1 MERRKEANERTNQR
15 KSARFH
21 IHHGSSKR
29 NEKEYIWRSV
39 SSPTSFF
46 IFHLFFWLDKKNPS
60 DLLRIKNR
68 FLVKKKKNL
77 FGIKEKFLVFVCSLR
92 LAAGSFRTLARSIN
106 NSKTL
111 NFISGGVSSF
121 SWFFSSTRNIYFLAL
136 TTTEC
141 NVTLQAVLFYLKKG
155 GMGNEKRVM
164 LSLTSERD
172 GTTLCILVSKYS
184 ICFCLFFFPLTGEKP
199 YQCSWE
205 GCQWRFARSDELTRH
220 YRKHT
225 GAKPFKCVHCER
237 SFSRSDHLALH
248 LKRHQ
253 WRRTQHYL
261 DVFVRCASVFFSR
274 FVSHF
279 CFFFK

>member
-1 MERRKEANERTNQR
+1 M
-15 KSARFH
+15 
-21 IHHGSSKR
+21 
-29 NEKEYIWRSV
+29 
-39 SSPTSFF
+39 
-46 IFHLFFWLDKKNPS
+46 
-60 DLLRIKNR
+60 
-68 FLVKKKKNL
+68 
-77 FGIKEKFLVFVCSLR
+77 CSR

-184 ICFCLFFFPLTGEKP
+184 ICFCLFFF
-199 YQCSWE
+199 SVN
-205 GCQWRFARSDELTRH
+205 R
-220 YRKHT
+220 RKAVPVLM
-225 GAKPFKCVHCER
+225 GGMSMAIR
-237 SFSRSDHLALH
+237 SFRWTHPPLPQTHGSQTVQVRSLRAQFLALRS
-248 LKRHQ
+248 LGPPPQTSSMKKDATLFGCFCTLR
-253 WRRTQHYL
+253 L
-261 DVFVRCASVFFSR
+261 CVFLS
-274 FVSHF
+274 F
-279 CFFFK
+279 C